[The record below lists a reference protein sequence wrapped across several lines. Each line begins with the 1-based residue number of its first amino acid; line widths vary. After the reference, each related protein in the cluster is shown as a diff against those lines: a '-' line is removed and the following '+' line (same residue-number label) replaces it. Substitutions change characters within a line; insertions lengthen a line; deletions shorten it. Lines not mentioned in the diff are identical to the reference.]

1 MNQRKTAPAR
11 PLWERLERIRLD
23 RGWTKVQLA
32 RVAGVDRTTLDK
44 WRHQP
49 RSPQPPTVKAVA
61 EKLGIDS
68 DEALRLAGI
77 TAPAVPDDDVDEDPT
92 DRMERLW
99 REYKNDPGERGTVL
113 RGLLSTWDEQD
124 EQSGTG

>member
-1 MNQRKTAPAR
+1 MNQRTHAPAR
-11 PLWERLERIRLD
+11 ALWDRIEQIRNQ

-32 RVAGVDRTTLDK
+32 RATGVDRTTLDK
-44 WRHQP
+44 WRTQP
-49 RSPQPPTVKAVA
+49 RSPQPPTVKQVA
-61 EKLGIDS
+61 ERLGIDH

-77 TAPAVPDDDVDEDPT
+77 TAPAVADDEGEDPT

-99 REYKNDPGERGTVL
+99 RAYKNDPGERGTVL